1 MSLNIK
7 NEHTHELVQEL
18 AAATGQTQTQAV
30 NSAVEEKLAQLRQRQ
45 YGGMADQ
52 LLALGREMSARMEE
66 PYRSI
71 EHGEL
76 LYDENGLP
84 A

>member
-7 NEHTHELVQEL
+7 NERTHELVQEL
-18 AAATGQTQTQAV
+18 AAATGQSQTQAV
-30 NSAVEEKLAQLRQRQ
+30 NTAVEEKLAQLRQREH
-45 YGGMADQ
+45 GGIADQ
-52 LLALGREMSARMEE
+52 LLALGREMSVRIDE
-66 PYRSI
+66 PYESI